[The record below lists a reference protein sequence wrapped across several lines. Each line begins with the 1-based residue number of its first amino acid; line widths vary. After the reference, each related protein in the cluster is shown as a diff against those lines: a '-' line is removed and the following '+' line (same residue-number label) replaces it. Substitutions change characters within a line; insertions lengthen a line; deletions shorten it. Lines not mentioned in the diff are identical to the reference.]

1 MTNNRNLSEDELGY
15 RLDVYG
21 KHLEI
26 TGPIKDYI
34 IEKLGRIERITDL
47 IIDVSVQ
54 IEVQKMANNVKII
67 MKFTHFKIVAHAQTD
82 NMYSAIDKAFD
93 RLQRKLYKWKTR
105 IQEYHQKKPV
115 FVDMP
120 VNVYEPHDDE
130 LDDFNAE
137 IDEQNAARLAIEQ
150 GLPKIAKSKTI
161 PLKTL
166 REDEALM
173 KITLSGD
180 NFLIYKDE
188 KNQELRVI
196 YKTNDGSFGVIAP
209 RPS

>member
-1 MTNNRNLSEDELGY
+1 MVNNRHISEDELGY

-26 TGPIKDYI
+26 TGPIRDYI
-34 IEKLGRIERITDL
+34 IEKLGRIERITDQ

-82 NMYSAIDKAFD
+82 NMYSAIDKSFD
-93 RLQRKLYKWKTR
+93 RLQRKLYNWKTR

-120 VNVYEPHDDE
+120 VHIYEGYDE
-130 LDDFNAE
+130 VDDFNAE
-137 IDEQNAARLAIEQ
+137 IEAQNAERIATEQ
-150 GLPKIAKSKTI
+150 GIPKVVKTKTI

-166 REDEALM
+166 RGDEALM
-173 KITLSGD
+173 KLTLSGE

-188 KNQELRVI
+188 KHQELRVL
-196 YKTNDGSFGVIAP
+196 YKTDDGSFGVITP
-209 RPS
+209 LTP